1 MKITTEQVLHVANLA
16 RLRVDP
22 QAVERLAQQMATIL
36 EYVNTLSQVE
46 TTDVAPT
53 FHAIGL
59 TNAFREDVVH
69 PHLSP
74 QQALANAPAQEAG
87 GFVVPKVI

>member
-22 QAVERLAQQMATIL
+22 QSVDRLAHQMAVIL
-36 EYVNTLSQVE
+36 EYVDTLGQVD
-46 TTDVAPT
+46 TRDVTPT

-59 TNAFREDVVH
+59 TNAFRDDV
-69 PHLSP
+69 PHAHLP
-74 QQALANAPAQEAG
+74 RDKALANAPAKEEG